1 MKISSAKRYERMM
14 KQHGLHQSASS
25 SRENPTSPVAKEP
38 KEPKAAKA
46 TPPSKKRKAATLD
59 GAAETTHDDSE
70 SLPQR
75 NIKAE
80 GDAIVKD
87 EPSDT
92 VEPASTP
99 AGIMYQNLE
108 TGEEVALP
116 ADDGLFNDFLHS
128 NAFDAQNG
136 SADGGYDGAYD
147 PKEYDGM
154 GAAGD
159 GAMMQESILI
169 D

>member
-1 MKISSAKRYERMM
+1 M

-25 SRENPTSPVAKEP
+25 SREIPTSPVAKEP

-46 TPPSKKRKAATLD
+46 SPPSKKRKAATLD
-59 GAAETTHDDSE
+59 GTAETRHDDHE
-70 SLPQR
+70 FLPPR

-92 VEPASTP
+92 VEPASKP
-99 AGIMYQNLE
+99 AGIMYENLK

-116 ADDGLFNDFLHS
+116 ADDPLFNDFLHS
-128 NAFDAQNG
+128 NAFEAQNG
-136 SADGGYDGAYD
+136 SAHGGYDGAYD
-147 PKEYDGM
+147 PKEYAGM
-154 GAAGD
+154 EAAGD